1 MSQIG
6 MGQGPFNGGGDLK
19 SVTDAVRDVLSQ
31 SQRQIELPKAVSQNH
46 IDNAAQDVEQ
56 NAHTLEDRNKIITQ
70 HMQKIDPGEGQ
81 EFTNSNV
88 TAFQNEVLK
97 RINQR

>member
-6 MGQGPFNGGGDLK
+6 MGQGPFNGGDNLK
-19 SVTDAVRDVLSQ
+19 NVTDAVRDVLSQ

-46 IDNAAQDVEQ
+46 IDTAAQDVRQ